1 MRWGPILLCGWPGLP
16 GLWFRGQWASLLV
29 AIGFSIL
36 LNLTLISSFL
46 WREPLGETFLA
57 VAWPVI
63 LLVWTLSAFIAYR
76 RLPDLMAVPTS
87 EKVASEPDSDTLFI
101 QAQSEYLRG
110 HWEEATGLL
119 ARQIRRNPRDVE
131 ARLLLATLFRH
142 TREFE
147 NARVELANAQ
157 KFDEAIEWRMEIDRE
172 LELLDIVQQH
182 ELEEA
187 AGLASDAAND
197 LIPTNND
204 GVIDTVESLS

>member
-16 GLWFRGQWASLLV
+16 GLWFRGQWVSLLV
-29 AIGFSIL
+29 AIGFSVL
-36 LNLTLISSFL
+36 LNLTLVSSFL

-87 EKVASEPDSDTLFI
+87 EKVASELDSDTLFI
-101 QAQSEYLRG
+101 QAQSEYLKG
-110 HWEEATGLL
+110 HWEEASGLL

-131 ARLLLATLFRH
+131 SRLLLATLFRH
-142 TREFE
+142 TRNFE
-147 NARVELANAQ
+147 KAKVELADAL

-172 LELLDIVQQH
+172 LELLDVVEQH
-182 ELEEA
+182 ELAET
-187 AGLASDAAND
+187 AGLASDDADD

-204 GVIDTVESLS
+204 GIIDTVESLS

>member
-16 GLWFRGQWASLLV
+16 GLWFRGQWVSLFV
-29 AIGFSIL
+29 AIGFAIL
-36 LNLTLISSFL
+36 LNLTLVSSFL
-46 WREPLGETFLA
+46 WREPLGETFLS

-87 EKVASEPDSDTLFI
+87 EKVASELDSDTLFI

-119 ARQIRRNPRDVE
+119 VRQIRRNPRDVE

-142 TREFE
+142 TRDFE
-147 NARVELANAQ
+147 KAKVELTNAQ
-157 KFDEAIEWRMEIDRE
+157 KFDEAIEWRLEIDRE
-172 LELLDIVQQH
+172 LELLDIVQEH
-182 ELEEA
+182 ELAEA
-187 AGLASDAAND
+187 AGLASDDAND

-204 GVIDTVESLS
+204 GIIDTVESLS

>member
-29 AIGFSIL
+29 AIGFSVL
-36 LNLTLISSFL
+36 LNLTLVSSFL
-46 WREPLGETFLA
+46 WREPLGETFPL

-63 LLVWTLSAFIAYR
+63 LLVWMLSAFVAYR

-87 EKVASEPDSDTLFI
+87 EKVANELDPDTLFI

-119 ARQIRRNPRDVE
+119 VRQIQRNPRDVE

-142 TREFE
+142 SREFE
-147 NARVELANAQ
+147 RAKVELANAQ
-157 KFDEAIEWRMEIDRE
+157 KFDESIEWRMEIDRE
-172 LELLDIVQQH
+172 FELLDIVQQH
-182 ELEEA
+182 ELAEA
-187 AGLASDAAND
+187 AGLASEDAND

-204 GVIDTVESLS
+204 GIIDTVETF